1 MTDERRTQLTVAVDG
16 AEADAGFEQ
25 IKRGAQGM
33 AQAVA
38 TQADVAAKGVDGIGA
53 KGQASAQ
60 KLDRATS
67 SIIGSVQRATA
78 AFQAGE
84 KGSAKYFETLAQ
96 QRGANVD
103 ALRPYLQQLDA
114 ARIKQEE
121 ARRGLGTMGVSAAQT
136 AAALRGVPAQF
147 TDIVTALQGG
157 QKPLTVLLQQGG
169 QLKDMFGGVAPA
181 AKAIGGYVLGLVN
194 PLTITLGLAGGLAY
208 AFSQGR
214 EEAEGLV
221 RALQGNGL
229 RSGATVSQI
238 NELAKALSSEGFT
251 RGAAAQAL
259 GAIAATGA
267 VASESLKKYAATALT
282 VEKFGGQSFDKTA
295 KAFADLADKPTEA
308 SLKYNESLNYL
319 TAAQY
324 QQIKA
329 LEDQGRK
336 TDAARLAQS
345 AYDEAIKGS
354 VQNTRANLGY
364 LETSW
369 NAVSGA
375 AKSAWDAMVG
385 VGRSDSVD
393 ERLNKLR
400 QKIAALQTPSFE
412 NSGETGRRRLADA
425 QAQLA
430 LLERL
435 NQAVQDNAKYEAD
448 RQRKEKEGI
457 DATSKLMQMR
467 EQSLTGPARIQSEL
481 DKYRAMLERIRV
493 AGVGGN
499 LLDPAQIA
507 KDEQHIREQYADKD
521 AQAVFDARQAMLL
534 AQIKAGSAARL
545 AVIDTEEKRLAIIRA
560 QGLLGEE
567 DDLRKLASI
576 QDDRLREKERALR
589 AELALQLAYKPK
601 DPADAIQAQAK
612 VVGIRSQLADVTAQR
627 GLVPLELQAKL
638 EAQALDESRQHA
650 KDWATTWQQA
660 NDLAQQFAD
669 QAAAGMAALIV
680 DPLDRARAEAEI
692 TVGAM
697 QRNTEKL
704 TTSITNQIDMLR
716 GSNLAADSAAADELE
731 KQLVRIKAGLEQA
744 TIGVRQKAGGDVL
757 REYLKTEQVTDFGA
771 GFDKASQSMGVFV
784 QTLARVNEEQR
795 KFYDAR
801 RAAGEDSAQI
811 ALVERKHAMTQISSY
826 ASLAGAAKGFFNE
839 RSKGYQALLAA
850 EQTLRAVEL
859 AGSIASIGQ
868 SLIEGQAKA
877 AVGVANQANG
887 DPYSAFPRMAT
898 MAGIMAALG
907 FVVGGFGGSS
917 SAKVAPTNTGT
928 GTVFGDPTAA
938 SESINKSIDRLKD
951 VDTATMRYSGQMLA
965 SLRNIESS
973 IAGVAGQ
980 VVRNGSAL
988 TGADFVSTKTQHASS
1003 LINTLTNAALINWLP
1018 VGVLDKLLGGV
1029 IGNLA
1034 KGILG
1039 GLFGSTKIS
1048 LADSGVQFSAQSL
1061 ESILAGGLSAQ
1072 GYQTIKKDSKS
1083 LFGLSSSSS
1092 TSTNFSGLDGGLT
1105 NQFTNL
1111 IRDTYDS
1118 VITANKALGVTA
1130 ADTAQRINGLTVDL
1144 GRVSLKGLSSDQIQ
1158 ERLTA
1163 VFGAFADNLALSAN
1177 SAFTAFQKSGEGYF
1191 ETLVRVASGFETA
1204 TTLLDRLHVSAVA
1217 LSDITRTQGDVAAE
1231 LVRQS
1236 LQAADG
1242 LTGLSDVLGVIDG
1255 TAQDIADAY
1264 TSLTDVRTTLKLLGI
1279 DGAAVGP
1286 SLVTGAGG
1294 ITQLSDAVK
1303 AFEDGFA
1310 TQGQKITNQ
1319 AERMA
1324 LSFGKLGYT
1333 LPKSSAD
1340 FVALVQG
1347 IDTSTEAGQKL
1358 LGSMLGLSG
1367 GFADLL
1373 SAIKDAN
1380 SGIVGEI
1387 ERIKGL
1393 SSSGGTKS
1401 FAELQAE
1408 FAIKTAQARS
1418 GDQAAIDLLPSI
1430 SQALLKAAEA
1440 TASSSIDVAVI
1451 QAQTLASLQATLD
1464 AISDPTKRLK
1474 GYASGGDFGGGWR
1487 IVGERGSELEA
1498 TGPARIF
1505 SADQTARIL
1514 AAGNQ
1519 DSAAAAEVRELRR
1532 EMVQLREDQRA
1543 QSAVLAAYTGRTMR
1557 ILEAVTPD
1565 GTSLATSAA

>member
-16 AEADAGFEQ
+16 AEADAGFEK
-25 IKRGAQGM
+25 IKRGAKGM
-33 AQAVA
+33 AQAVS
-38 TQADVAAKGVDGIGA
+38 TQADVAAKGVDSIGA

-84 KGSAKYFETLAQ
+84 KGSAKYFEALAQ

-121 ARRGLGTMGVSAAQT
+121 ARRGLGSMGVSAAQT

-147 TDIVTALQGG
+147 TDIVTSLQGG
-157 QKPLTVLLQQGG
+157 QRPLTVLLQQGG
-169 QLKDMFGGVAPA
+169 QLKDMFGGAVPA
-181 AKAIGGYVLGLVN
+181 AKAIGSYVLGLVN
-194 PLTITLGLAGGLAY
+194 PLTVTLALAAGLSY
-208 AFSQGR
+208 VFSKGR
-214 EEAEGLV
+214 DEAESMM

-229 RSGATVSQI
+229 RSGTTVSQI

-259 GAIAATGA
+259 AAIASTGT
-267 VASESLKKYAATALT
+267 VAADSLKRYAATALE

-308 SLKYNESLNYL
+308 SLKYNEALNYL

-345 AYDEAIKGS
+345 LYDEAIKGS

-364 LETSW
+364 LETAW
-369 NAVSGA
+369 NGVSGA
-375 AKSAWDAMVG
+375 AKSAWDAMIG
-385 VGRSDSVD
+385 LGRKETADD
-393 ERLNKLR
+393 RIAKLR
-400 QKIAALQTPSFE
+400 QDIAALQVPSFE
-412 NSGETGRRRLADA
+412 NSGEAGRRRLADA

-457 DATSKLMQMR
+457 EATSKLMQMR
-467 EQSLTGPARIQSEL
+467 EQSLTGPARVQSEL
-481 DKYRAMLERIRV
+481 DKYRAMIERIRV
-493 AGVGGN
+493 AGVGGG

-507 KDEQHIREQYADKD
+507 KDEQRIREQYADKD
-521 AQAVFDARQAMLL
+521 AQATFEARQTLLL
-534 AQIKAGSAARL
+534 AQIKAGSTARL

-560 QGLLGEE
+560 QGLIGEE
-567 DDLRKLASI
+567 DDLRKLAGL
-576 QDDRLREKERALR
+576 QDARLREKERALR

-601 DPADAIQAQAK
+601 DAADAIQSQTKAS
-612 VVGIRSQLADVTAQR
+612 GIRSQLAEVSAQR
-627 GLVPLELQAKL
+627 GLVPLDLQAKL
-638 EAQALDESRQHA
+638 EAQALEASRQHA
-650 KDWATTWQQA
+650 KDWAATWQQA
-660 NDLAQQFAD
+660 NDLATQFAD
-669 QAAAGMAALIV
+669 QSAAGMAALIV

-692 TVGAM
+692 TVTAM

-716 GSNLAADSAAADELE
+716 GTGLAADSAAADALE
-731 KQLVRIKAGLEQA
+731 KQLARIKDGLEKA
-744 TIGVRQKAGGDVL
+744 SIGVRQKAGGDVL
-757 REYLKTEQVTDFGA
+757 RSYLKTDQVNDFGA

-811 ALVERKHAMTQISSY
+811 ALVERKHAMSQISSY

-887 DPYSAFPRMAT
+887 DPYSAIPRMAA
-898 MAGIMAALG
+898 MAGIMAAIG
-907 FVVGGFGGSS
+907 FAVGGFGGSS

-938 SESINKSIDRLKD
+938 SESIKKSIDRLKD
-951 VDTATMRYSGQMLA
+951 VDVVTMRYSGQMLA

-988 TGADFVSTKTQHASS
+988 TGADFIGSTTQKASGLVNGVAN
-1003 LINTLTNAALINWLP
+1003 LIGSIN
-1018 VGVLDKLLGGV
+1018 VVDKLMGGV
-1029 IGNLA
+1029 VGNIV
-1034 KGILG
+1034 KSVLG
-1039 GLFGSTKIS
+1039 GLFGSTKVS
-1048 LADSGVQFSAQSL
+1048 LVDSGVQFNAQSL
-1061 ESILAGGLSAQ
+1061 GSILSGGLSAA

-1083 LFGLSSSSS
+1083 FFGLSKSSS

-1118 VITANKALGVTA
+1118 VITANKALGVSA
-1130 ADTAQRINGLTVDL
+1130 ADTAQRVNGLTVDL
-1144 GRVSLKGLSSDQIQ
+1144 GRVSLKGLNGSQIQ

-1177 SAFTAFQKSGEGYF
+1177 SAFTSFQKSGEGYF
-1191 ETLVRVASGFETA
+1191 ETLVRVASGFESA
-1204 TTLLDRLHVSAVA
+1204 TTLLDRLGVSAVSLTA
-1217 LSDITRTQGDVAAE
+1217 ITRTQGDVAAE

-1264 TSLTDVRTTLKLLGI
+1264 TALTDVRTTLKLLGI

-1373 SAIKDAN
+1373 SAIKDTS

-1393 SSSGGTKS
+1393 SSSGGSKS
-1401 FAELQAE
+1401 YAELQAE

-1532 EMVQLREDQRA
+1532 ELAALRDDQRV
-1543 QSAVLAAYTGRTMR
+1543 QTAVLANNTGRTAR

-1565 GTSLATSAA
+1565 GTSFATSAA